1 MLRIITEVFA
11 RYLPEIFLL
20 YRSLDLVVFPD
31 KVKNLKRQER
41 HVYASFNT
49 IFLQQIIYLLY
60 QLPLRVVEGTFHDV
74 FTGHNQL
81 ILRQLILIFLITKII
96 KFTSKNIF
104 RKVSVKLF
112 LIFFL
117 RRISK
122 LGHIIRLTI
131 F

>member
-11 RYLPEIFLL
+11 RYLHEILFL
-20 YRSLDLVVFPD
+20 YRSLDLVFPD
-31 KVKNLKRQER
+31 KVKNLKRQKR

-74 FTGHNQL
+74 FTGHYQL

-112 LIFFL
+112 LIFFYD
-117 RRISK
+117 
-122 LGHIIRLTI
+122 GYQN
-131 F
+131 

>member
-11 RYLPEIFLL
+11 RYLPEILFL
-20 YRSLDLVVFPD
+20 YRSLDLAFFRT
-31 KVKNLKRQER
+31 KRKKRQKR

-122 LGHIIRLTI
+122 LGHIISLTI